1 MNEIWSD
8 DAITQSYKYRNGSQL
23 RVVCL
28 IYVKLKKKKFI
39 TEFKKMLIRD
49 EGEKKMGI
57 KSARCNWHTHL
68 VVKHGLGQGNY

>member
-49 EGEKKMGI
+49 EGEKK
-57 KSARCNWHTHL
+57 WE
-68 VVKHGLGQGNY
+68 